1 MDTGGTRW
9 YRKKRID
16 KTKKRNKGD
25 GLEGQELR
33 DFIGNLRKRKQQRSE
48 R

>member
-1 MDTGGTRW
+1 MDTGGTWW

-25 GLEGQELR
+25 GLEGGAEGLV
-33 DFIGNLRKRKQQRSE
+33 GNLRKRKQQKSE